1 VKIDLSRCPLVI
13 IGSWNQAIFTPP
25 WVERNLLAGPETVS
39 LELGFGPQGLVSQ
52 FHRGPIQFT
61 AAAGRVSFV
70 PNTADDSTFK
80 AMEAAAI
87 ELLNRLP
94 ETPVSAFGV
103 NFGFDVSERTEAVEA
118 LLATHDQDL
127 LRERGLEVEATLLK
141 RRMQF
146 QRRVFNLS
154 VSRESAEAIRVD
166 FNFHYNIASA
176 AEAAQKL
183 QGSVLVARDV
193 AIRAL
198 EDLYGLRLE
207 G

>member
-13 IGSWNQAIFTPP
+13 TGSWNQLIFTPP

-39 LELGFGPQGLVSQ
+39 LELGFGPHGLVSQ

-80 AMEAAAI
+80 SMEATAI
-87 ELLNRLP
+87 GLLNRLP
-94 ETPVSAFGV
+94 ETPVSAFGI
-103 NFGFDVSERTEAVEA
+103 NFGFDVSERAEAVEA
-118 LLATHDQDL
+118 LLATNDQDL
-127 LRERGLEVEATLLK
+127 LRDRGLEVEATLLK

-146 QRRVFNLS
+146 EQRVFNLS
-154 VSRESAEAIRVD
+154 VSREAAQAIRID
-166 FNFHYNIASA
+166 FNFHYNVASA
-176 AEAAQKL
+176 SETAEKL